1 MARRPRNQNLPGTEL
16 EKIPE
21 LSKALEEYEDKK
33 VERQEALKDEIKLKD
48 KVISLMGDHGLLK
61 YSDGDLTV
69 EVIDK
74 SKKTIKVKHVGSGGG
89 ED

>member
-1 MARRPRNQNLPGTEL
+1 MTRRPKNQDLPGTEA

-33 VERQEALKDEIKLKD
+33 VERQEALKTEVKLKD
-48 KVISLMGDHGLLK
+48 KVIDLMGDHGLLK
-61 YSDGDLTV
+61 YSDGDLSV

-74 SKKTIKVKHVGSGGG
+74 SKKTIKVKHIGGDP
-89 ED
+89 EAD